1 MPISEAMRARHMVR
15 KYTDKPLPADIVEKL
30 QERIDGLNA
39 EHDVKIA
46 LALQNTDG
54 FSPAIKLVLAKGV
67 RNFFVMAGP
76 DDVTV
81 DERLGYCGAEL
92 MLLAQELGLNTWWVG
107 GTFSRKGASAVVDA
121 SAKVVGIV
129 AVGYGAT
136 QGAPHKTKAPSDV
149 AAYKVAAGDAVAA
162 ESEWPAWFS
171 EGVEA
176 ALLAPTALA
185 KQSFEITCEGNA
197 VRITCDNGI
206 FTGVDLGLVRYHFE
220 QGAGR
225 ENFTWV

>member
-1 MPISEAMRARHMVR
+1 MPITEAMRARHMVR

-92 MLLAQELGLNTWWVG
+92 MLLAQ
-107 GTFSRKGASAVVDA
+107 
-121 SAKVVGIV
+121 
-129 AVGYGAT
+129 
-136 QGAPHKTKAPSDV
+136 
-149 AAYKVAAGDAVAA
+149 
-162 ESEWPAWFS
+162 
-171 EGVEA
+171 
-176 ALLAPTALA
+176 
-185 KQSFEITCEGNA
+185 
-197 VRITCDNGI
+197 
-206 FTGVDLGLVRYHFE
+206 
-220 QGAGR
+220 
-225 ENFTWV
+225 